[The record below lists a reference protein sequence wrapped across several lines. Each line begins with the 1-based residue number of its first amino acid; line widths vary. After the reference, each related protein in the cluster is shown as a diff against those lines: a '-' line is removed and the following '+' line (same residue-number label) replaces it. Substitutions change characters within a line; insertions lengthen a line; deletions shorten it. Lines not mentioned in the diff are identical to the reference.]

1 MVMIHGRATDAVPQ
15 FVSGFSTMNK
25 WLNFSQLICFN
36 NVKGL
41 KEYCMRW
48 CSHAT
53 DVVLLF

>member
-1 MVMIHGRATDAVPQ
+1 MSQGSRDWMCRMVPQ

-53 DVVLLF
+53 DMVL